1 MASGA
6 GSTLAHRSVASIRG
20 GPPQGPSPTT
30 PHTPNRSSVISS
42 YGSPSTIRAD
52 DEFIVVE
59 LGSRHI
65 RVGFAGDTSP
75 RVVLQCS
82 PEDQRRAGDF
92 RGWQQPKRSP
102 GLQWSKE
109 YEFWRYDLRDIQL
122 GLYQDKLERVLHD
135 AFSKFVYLKYHK
147 GQLLTCIQILAHRF
161 QTTKT
166 WAGLRLWSTSTTA
179 DSHFGYTVQQ
189 ISVANY
195 LSHVNTI
202 YVGHLRRTIEP
213 LIPGEHDVAKQRA
226 LGFEECEDIMCRLM
240 WCKPSEFRSSQ
251 RQSTQL
257 ETVDEQEEIE
267 AESAQAGVPTGVAQI
282 PINTSRRPV
291 TVELPFE
298 KLAEVC
304 DDTFFDPSADRA
316 TFDDDELPLHLLL
329 YRHLLQLPLDVR
341 AVCMSRIMFTGG
353 CSSIL
358 GIKQRII
365 DDLTA
370 IVNKRGWEPVFGK
383 VVDKHRN
390 SARIHQQSSTT
401 SPTEGSPSSSPG
413 EAEQRKSPKN
423 AADSK
428 PEHDPIE
435 AKVVRQRATVPQFKG
450 QIRVIHTLGPWV
462 GGSLLCQ
469 LKIPAMAIID
479 RESWL
484 LQGVNGASRPSE
496 VDFKAQHRQ
505 SVQAG
510 GYARGGGGHHGN
522 WTLGVWGY
530 LFADAKRPPSAPK
543 PIVDIKHIRQHAE
556 LYQQTCV
563 ERNYRNQAQNPAKIL
578 ELHAR
583 WQDLQRQ
590 GRALRERSN
599 LLRRQLA
606 NPATSSDDEDL
617 KEVRQLT
624 REQIQEEAR
633 QLKQDLSAIEKGE
646 SQAVTQMEE
655 LALELPN
662 LTHPDTPKGSDFE
675 VMSYIND
682 PPTFTESPE
691 DKIWRSHVHIGSEL
705 GIFDFAG
712 AATAS
717 GWGWYYLL
725 GEAAQLEQALVQYAL
740 AVATRHG
747 WTQVSP
753 PSMVYS
759 HIGAACGFQPRDLN
773 GEQQVYTIA
782 QSAED
787 AERGVPEMCLTGT
800 SEIALAGMKAN
811 TTLDSEDLPLKR
823 VAVSRCYRAEAGA
836 RGADTKGL
844 YRVHEF
850 TKVEMFAW
858 TAPDEDIAQE
868 LFDEM
873 LDLQTEILSSLGLYC
888 RILSMPS
895 HDLGASATRKIDM
908 EAFFPSRRDNW
919 GEVTSASM
927 CTDYQTRRLG
937 TRTRIDGKL
946 AFPWTSNGTA
956 LAVPRVIAAILENG
970 WDEEAKTVTIP
981 ECLRPWMDGKEKIG
995 LGGRRSSVDR
1005 V

>member
-109 YEFWRYDLRDIQL
+109 HEFWRYDLRDIEL
-122 GLYQDKLERVLHD
+122 GLYQDKLERVLHG
-135 AFSKFVYLKYHK
+135 AFSKFVYLRYHK

-166 WAGLRLWSTSTTA
+166 WAGLRLWITFTTV
-179 DSHFGYTVQQ
+179 DSHLGYIVQQ
-189 ISVANY
+189 ISVTNY
-195 LSHVNTI
+195 LSHVNTFH
-202 YVGHLRRTIEP
+202 VGHLSSVYEYREVKTTRTVRGGRALLDTLYKTVEP
-213 LIPGEHDVAKQRA
+213 LIPGEHDVTKQRA

-341 AVCMSRIMFTGG
+341 AICISRIMFTGG
-353 CSSIL
+353 CSNIL

-450 QIRVIHTLGPWV
+450 QIRVIHTLGPWI

-484 LQGVNGASRPSE
+484 LQGANGASRPSE

-510 GYARGGGGHHGN
+510 GYSRGGGGHHGN

-530 LFADAKRPPSAPK
+530 L
-543 PIVDIKHIRQHAE
+543 
-556 LYQQTCV
+556 
-563 ERNYRNQAQNPAKIL
+563 
-578 ELHAR
+578 
-583 WQDLQRQ
+583 
-590 GRALRERSN
+590 
-599 LLRRQLA
+599 
-606 NPATSSDDEDL
+606 
-617 KEVRQLT
+617 
-624 REQIQEEAR
+624 
-633 QLKQDLSAIEKGE
+633 
-646 SQAVTQMEE
+646 
-655 LALELPN
+655 
-662 LTHPDTPKGSDFE
+662 
-675 VMSYIND
+675 
-682 PPTFTESPE
+682 
-691 DKIWRSHVHIGSEL
+691 
-705 GIFDFAG
+705 
-712 AATAS
+712 
-717 GWGWYYLL
+717 
-725 GEAAQLEQALVQYAL
+725 
-740 AVATRHG
+740 
-747 WTQVSP
+747 
-753 PSMVYS
+753 
-759 HIGAACGFQPRDLN
+759 
-773 GEQQVYTIA
+773 
-782 QSAED
+782 
-787 AERGVPEMCLTGT
+787 
-800 SEIALAGMKAN
+800 
-811 TTLDSEDLPLKR
+811 
-823 VAVSRCYRAEAGA
+823 
-836 RGADTKGL
+836 
-844 YRVHEF
+844 
-850 TKVEMFAW
+850 
-858 TAPDEDIAQE
+858 
-868 LFDEM
+868 
-873 LDLQTEILSSLGLYC
+873 
-888 RILSMPS
+888 
-895 HDLGASATRKIDM
+895 
-908 EAFFPSRRDNW
+908 
-919 GEVTSASM
+919 
-927 CTDYQTRRLG
+927 
-937 TRTRIDGKL
+937 
-946 AFPWTSNGTA
+946 
-956 LAVPRVIAAILENG
+956 
-970 WDEEAKTVTIP
+970 
-981 ECLRPWMDGKEKIG
+981 
-995 LGGRRSSVDR
+995 
-1005 V
+1005 